1 MSSYLKTFTRHTLRT
16 LAVLALLVIAFALYV
31 RAEKAID
38 RANELRLNSFT
49 LAQELRQS
57 SDDLTR
63 MARLFVV
70 TGDSVYAQNFQ
81 RIMDIR
87 DGALPRPQR
96 YEGVYWDLVSAQGD
110 APRPDSGRVV
120 PLLELMREAG
130 FTDQEFAVLSQA
142 KGLSD
147 ALTKIEF
154 DAMSMR
160 RASGADAARM
170 QAVALARLHDAAYL
184 RAKASI
190 MRPIDQFSVLM
201 SERTAQAVAMA
212 ERHAAIYRGVF
223 IVLAVALMLM
233 LYSSLRAMRVILGKN
248 LDALQAGKIR
258 LTRANRD
265 LRLLSDCNMALVRA
279 EDEQALLEEVC
290 RLCVQSGG
298 YRMAW
303 IGYAEHDE
311 AKTVKVMAQ
320 DGDSGDYL
328 KNLQLSWA
336 DVALGRGPTGTA
348 IRTGIQVVNQNFV
361 ANAQV
366 APWREAAVARGF
378 RSSVALPLAC
388 GDTVLG
394 ALTLYAAEPDAFD
407 EEEVQLLLELA
418 NDCAYAIVAMRT
430 REEHTAAK
438 LKLEFL
444 AYFDPLTRLPNLTL
458 LRDRF
463 EQAVL
468 ADANEA
474 PKTAALLCLDLD
486 RFKQIIDS
494 LGYAVSDQVIL
505 KVVERLTQGLSG
517 NATICRLSGA
527 EFVLLWP
534 GATQASAVAAVA
546 NAITDM
552 FAEPI
557 QVGAHTLN
565 ISCSI
570 GIGLYPDDG
579 EDFDTLLKHA
589 HTAAHNAK
597 EAGRNTYRFFS
608 REMNAGLAE
617 QMRLT
622 GGLSDAVR
630 KQEFVLHYQP
640 QFDLRTGRMVGT
652 EALVRWQ
659 HPTDGLIAPGAFIGL
674 AERSGHIL
682 PMGEWVLMEACRQAA
697 QWMRQ
702 SPAAPAVMAVN
713 LSALQFKRG
722 NVLDIVKRAL
732 AESQLPPER
741 LELELT
747 ESILLQDVDTTMKTL
762 HALKALGVTLS
773 IDDFGTGYSS
783 LSYLKQLSVD
793 KLKIDQSFVSDML
806 SNADGASIVKAIIQ
820 LGHNLDLKVIAEGV
834 ETDAQRAF
842 LKESGCDEGQGFLF
856 SKPLPADLF
865 LPPT

>member
-1 MSSYLKTFTRHTLRT
+1 M
-16 LAVLALLVIAFALYV
+16 
-31 RAEKAID
+31 
-38 RANELRLNSFT
+38 
-49 LAQELRQS
+49 
-57 SDDLTR
+57 
-63 MARLFVV
+63 
-70 TGDSVYAQNFQ
+70 
-81 RIMDIR
+81 
-87 DGALPRPQR
+87 
-96 YEGVYWDLVSAQGD
+96 
-110 APRPDSGRVV
+110 
-120 PLLELMREAG
+120 ELMREAG

-147 ALTKIEF
+147 ALTRIEF
-154 DAMSMR
+154 EAMEMR
-160 RASGADAARM
+160 RAEGPDAARL
-170 QAVALARLHDAAYL
+170 QSLALSRLHDAAYL

-190 MRPIDQFSVLM
+190 MRPIDQFSVLV
-201 SERTAQAVAMA
+201 SERTGQAVATA
-212 ERHAAIYRGVF
+212 ERHAWFFRWVF
-223 IVLAVALMLM
+223 IFLASVLMLM
-233 LYSSLRAMRVILGKN
+233 LYGSLRTMRVILGKN
-248 LDALQAGKIR
+248 LDALQVGQIR

-265 LRLLSDCNMALVRA
+265 LRLLSDCNMALARA

-290 RLCVQSGG
+290 RLCVQTGG

-311 AKTVKVMAQ
+311 AKAVRVMAQ
-320 DGDSGDYL
+320 FGDSGGYL
-328 KNLQLSWA
+328 ENIRLSWA
-336 DVALGRGPTGTA
+336 DVEAGRGPTGTS
-348 IRTGIQVVNQNFV
+348 IRTGVHVVNQNFLG
-361 ANAQV
+361 NMQV
-366 APWREAAVARGF
+366 APWRDAAVAQGF
-378 RSSVALPLAC
+378 QSSVALPLVC
-388 GDTVLG
+388 GDVVLG
-394 ALTLYAAEPDAFD
+394 ALMLYAGEPNAFD
-407 EEEVQLLLELA
+407 EEEVKLLLELA
-418 NDCAYAIVAMRT
+418 NDCAYGIVAMRT
-430 REEHTAAK
+430 REEHSAAK

-444 AYFDPLTRLPNLTL
+444 AHFDPLTRLPNRTL

-468 ADANEA
+468 VGANEA
-474 PKTAALLCLDLD
+474 TKSAALLCLDLD

-505 KVVERLTQGLSG
+505 KVVERLSQGISA

-527 EFVLLWP
+527 EFVLLLS
-534 GATQASAVAAVA
+534 GAAEVGMVAAVA

-557 QVGAHTLN
+557 QVGVHALN

-570 GIGLYPDDG
+570 GIGVYPDDG

-608 REMNAGLAE
+608 RDMNAGLVE

-630 KQEFVLHYQP
+630 KHEFVLHYQP
-640 QFDLRTGRMVGT
+640 QFDLHTGRMVGA

-659 HPTDGLIAPGAFIGL
+659 HPVDGLIAPGAFIGL

-682 PMGEWVLMEACRQAA
+682 AIGEWVLMEACRQAA
-697 QWMRQ
+697 HWLRQ
-702 SPAAPAVMAVN
+702 SPAAPAVIAVN

-722 NVLDIVKRAL
+722 NVLDIVTRAL

-762 HALKALGVTLS
+762 QSLKALGVTLS

-793 KLKIDQSFVSDML
+793 KLKIDQ
-806 SNADGASIVKAIIQ
+806 
-820 LGHNLDLKVIAEGV
+820 
-834 ETDAQRAF
+834 
-842 LKESGCDEGQGFLF
+842 
-856 SKPLPADLF
+856 
-865 LPPT
+865 